1 MQLYQEFNVE
11 RQELLMAFSDYKT
24 IAQVQEEYNIKYWE
38 EDFIEI
44 ADIKPSDLFVQEL
57 KFSEQTMDIYTSEYS
72 RCESIIYP
80 ILREVYKEFV
90 DQYTLW
96 SHKSITYDAKLNGTP
111 DYLFSTKSELGK
123 TVLGLPIVVIVEA
136 KKNDFTEGWG
146 QCLAE
151 LIAVQKLNKAE
162 ELPVSGIVTDGEL
175 WQFGKLV
182 SNEFTK
188 SKLRITITDLDK
200 IFGTISFLLSSTR
213 EANILD
219 E

>member
-1 MQLYQEFNVE
+1 
-11 RQELLMAFSDYKT
+11 MASNDYKT
-24 IAQVQEEYNIKYWE
+24 IAQVQEEYNIKYSE
-38 EDFIEI
+38 ADFIEI
-44 ADIKPSDLFVQEL
+44 TDLKPSDLFVKEL

-72 RCESIIYP
+72 KCESIIYP
-80 ILREVYKEFV
+80 ILREVYKNFT
-90 DQYTLW
+90 DTYSLW

-123 TVLGLPIVVIVEA
+123 TVLGFPIVIVVEA
-136 KKNDFTEGWG
+136 KKNDFSEEWG

-151 LIAVQKLNKAE
+151 SIAAQKLNKAE
-162 ELPVSGIVTDGEL
+162 ELPVYGIVTDGEL

-200 IFGTISFLLSSTR
+200 IFGSISFLLSSKR
-213 EANILD
+213 EAD
-219 E
+219 